1 MWVLFCRFSCV
12 KKHLHLNYFHGRK
25 WKVLITMVKLI
36 FCLQFA
42 RDSFSPLF
50 FGGVFCVF
58 VLYIRCFDEILIF
71 LLSDSDRIQNE
82 NDCDNNRGS
91 LSVLVFVI
99 CNYSLFLSFFAR
111 LILPKLSLLFA
122 FATLLLLLLVYNPKK
137 ERFSFLII
145 LNIATMVDEL
155 WGIFGLNCNCQVE
168 IGAGFL
174 LSIGFVPDAIVLRMA
189 RHFADVM
196 KTTATNIW

>member
-1 MWVLFCRFSCV
+1 MKSPHHNGEAHFLSAVCAWFAFS
-12 KKHLHLNYFHGRK
+12 
-25 WKVLITMVKLI
+25 
-36 FCLQFA
+36 
-42 RDSFSPLF
+42 SF
-50 FGGVFCVF
+50 FGVLCVCTVYSLF
-58 VLYIRCFDEILIF
+58 WWDTHF
-71 LLSDSDRIQNE
+71 LLSDSDCIQNE

-122 FATLLLLLLVYNPKK
+122 FATLLLLLLVHNPKK
-137 ERFSFLII
+137 ERYSFLII

-155 WGIFGLNCNCQVE
+155 WGIFGLNCNCQMK

-174 LSIGFVPDAIVLRMA
+174 LSIGFVPDAIVLRMP